1 MVVNIG
7 VSWHWKVLTFKGTH
21 LIERMTLLTLYI
33 CNVPSLLCPN
43 DLADSLAVGEGVID
57 VLKSVAKVCHLTTLV
72 SIRLTLSRSLKARRA
87 GHQQIS
93 APFSELSPQ
102 L

>member
-7 VSWHWKVLTFKGTH
+7 VSWQWKVLTFKGTH

-33 CNVPSLLCPN
+33 CNASIALYAN
-43 DLADSLAVGEGVID
+43 DLADFFLVGEGVID
-57 VLKSVAKVCHLTTLV
+57 VLKSVAKVCDINFPYLYPADTF
-72 SIRLTLSRSLKARRA
+72 RSLKARRA
-87 GHQQIS
+87 GRQRIL
-93 APFSELSPQ
+93 ALFSVLSPQ